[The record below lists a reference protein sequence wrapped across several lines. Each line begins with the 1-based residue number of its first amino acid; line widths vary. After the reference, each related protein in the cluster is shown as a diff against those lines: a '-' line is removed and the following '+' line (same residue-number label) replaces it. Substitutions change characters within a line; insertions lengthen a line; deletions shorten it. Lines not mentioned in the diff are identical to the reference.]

1 MTAANGVSPG
11 LRDRL
16 LDRQRPVLA
25 VSLLIDDDTQARR
38 DVALAEEAFR
48 VAHLRGE
55 DDREKAVRAARREV
69 DKTIKALDGCFATV
83 TVRAMPPE
91 EFEALIAAHPPEQGK
106 DGGDAGEAWSDV
118 TFPRAA
124 FLACVDGDMSRA
136 EWEKFLDT
144 QCSQAER
151 LQLYNAA
158 LSVNVRAP
166 SYAVP
171 KG

>member
-1 MTAANGVSPG
+1 MTAANGASPG

-16 LDRQRPVLA
+16 LGRQRPILA

-69 DKTIKALDGCFATV
+69 DKTIKALDACFATV
-83 TVRAMPPE
+83 TVRAMPPAD
-91 EFEALIAAHPPEQGK
+91 FEALIAAHPPEK
-106 DGGDAGEAWSDV
+106 HAGGDAGEAWSDV

-124 FLACVDGDMSRA
+124 FLACVDGDLSA
-136 EWEKFLDT
+136 IEWEKLLDT